1 MDETVVFI
9 SMFNLESQKHR
20 SIMYRRIR
28 SFFDERGYLEIF
40 TPTLSPTLIPEST
53 IQNFRT
59 RFLNEFVAERDFYL
73 IPSPEIFMKEV
84 LASGSPSV
92 YQICS
97 CFRNSEQLGRVHNPE
112 FTMLEYYTL
121 GFTDR
126 DSIALTRELITS
138 LLFDFSPSCLKRDF
152 TVMSVRD
159 AVQEYAGCDIDELQD
174 VHDLI
179 AEARRLGQEPADDE
193 SWDDVFNRIFITY
206 VEPSLPQD
214 GIVVLTDYPY
224 QIECLASKQKDRP
237 YRNRWEMYIGG
248 MEVANCYEEET
259 SCSRTAEYYRNET
272 VRLTEERRGTSL
284 PVPAVSKDFPS
295 LHIPASSGVAIGLDR
310 LLMCLTG
317 KKDIKDVLLFPFEDL
332 LRVNC

>member
-1 MDETVVFI
+1 
-9 SMFNLESQKHR
+9 MFNFESQKHR

-59 RFLNEFVAERDFYL
+59 RFINEFVADRDFYL

-92 YQICS
+92 YQISS
-97 CFRNSEQLGRVHNPE
+97 CFRNSEQLGAVHNPE
-112 FTMLEYYTL
+112 FSMLEYYTL
-121 GFTDR
+121 DFTDK

-138 LLFDFSPSCLKRDF
+138 LLFDFSPSYLERDF

-159 AVQEYAGCDIDELQD
+159 AVLEYAGCDLDELQN
-174 VHDLI
+174 VQDLI
-179 AEARRLGQEPADDE
+179 AAARKLGQKPADDE
-193 SWDDVFNRIFITY
+193 AWDDVFNRIFITY
-206 VEPSLPQD
+206 VEPSLPSD
-214 GIVVLTDYPY
+214 RIVVLTDYPY

-272 VRLTEERRGTSL
+272 ARLTEERMGTSL
-284 PVPAVSKDFPS
+284 PVPSVSKDFPS
-295 LHIPASSGVAIGLDR
+295 LRIPASSGVAIGLDR

-332 LRVNC
+332 LHVNC